1 MMEIKQRR
9 AGIHHS
15 WGAGTIKWFTCLLE
29 KQLGRVWEKII
40 FQPVTIVSSVLS
52 YWDQNR
58 IDLLLSAFSAAP
70 NGSFAM
76 LHYAYWCVM
85 NRSEARWLNKHIRSH
100 LMSAD
105 SGGAE
110 CRSPPCPLTLS
121 PSSHNT
127 ASLNPITWLIKSCLS
142 LPLLLFF
149 LVEAR
154 RCFFFPS
161 FWCIK
166 SAHFTPLNSEKHK
179 TISSRLIARLRRDSW
194 TFSPI
199 RRSPRCLHALL
210 VFHHHHPCVRQL
222 HLLQIAALSKVMSKH
237 SGCWWMKKKNNKKK
251 TSRMCE
257 RWSCFGCGLFDHCL
271 DTFSNIRTFPWFARL
286 LWWLEST
293 WPRRQPMGAR
303 D

>member
-1 MMEIKQRR
+1 MLNAWLFITLIVIILSELQSSSLAQTKVDVPQSLEKPKVSTLWWW

-110 CRSPPCPLTLS
+110 S
-121 PSSHNT
+121 
-127 ASLNPITWLIKSCLS
+127 
-142 LPLLLFF
+142 
-149 LVEAR
+149 
-154 RCFFFPS
+154 
-161 FWCIK
+161 
-166 SAHFTPLNSEKHK
+166 
-179 TISSRLIARLRRDSW
+179 
-194 TFSPI
+194 
-199 RRSPRCLHALL
+199 RSPR
-210 VFHHHHPCVRQL
+210 
-222 HLLQIAALSKVMSKH
+222 ALSLYH
-237 SGCWWMKKKNNKKK
+237 PHLI
-251 TSRMCE
+251 T
-257 RWSCFGCGLFDHCL
+257 LH
-271 DTFSNIRTFPWFARL
+271 P
-286 LWWLEST
+286 ST
-293 WPRRQPMGAR
+293 P
-303 D
+303 